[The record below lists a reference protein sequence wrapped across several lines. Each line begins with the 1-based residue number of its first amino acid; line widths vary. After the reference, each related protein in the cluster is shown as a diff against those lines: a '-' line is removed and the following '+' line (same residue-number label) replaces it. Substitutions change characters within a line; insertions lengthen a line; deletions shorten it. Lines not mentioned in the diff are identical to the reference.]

1 MPINAIILFLLL
13 VTVDD
18 LWAKAT
24 TLRRQFIREIGM
36 GRAANFLTLRG
47 NTPFPNKFVAD
58 ADYHQHG
65 WLVQVE
71 LGVIMWS
78 MSVYLRPNLQSA
90 FDHQQRIPYPLNQ
103 GVYFINAQVAHVAED
118 WERLPKFMALLNH
131 DETTIALYEGGEWHD
146 GQLNNYQMDVNK
158 WRFLTVDEFSNYL
171 PNTTNLA
178 RFPITSSPATNSAGG
193 LARYLVPSFALP
205 KVVGI
210 NHAQALG
217 DKKFRPIFNKSN
229 DRLASGHR
237 LLFNADNVEE
247 IIKALQTQQRRGQQV
262 TMNRYLNE
270 AVADKLRKAF
280 AEDKAFSVSL
290 VDQQGELVAG
300 VVGYVHGNRFTPD
313 SVFGGVNEAK
323 IADFALMRYLTAHQ
337 INFVDAGMVTNYT
350 ASLGGYRVS
359 RAQFEE
365 LVAELPKQPV
375 VLPESWQGEIS
386 IVVATKKTSQ
396 KHLQYLVDR
405 GVVSGPLLLITT
417 SNNAIPPHQQK
428 ADQRRDGL
436 REVLANIERTVVI
449 EANRQP
455 RSFDGLPISLVPY
468 LREILSIDVDVI
480 GKVSIMKVTT
490 MSGFPIPLL
499 EKR

>member
-1 MPINAIILFLLL
+1 MPIHAIILFLLL
-13 VTVDD
+13 VTVND

-24 TLRRQFIREIGM
+24 ALRRQFIRETGM

-58 ADYHQHG
+58 ADYHNYG

-90 FDHQQRIPYPLNQ
+90 FEHQQRIPYPLSQ
-103 GVYFINAQVAHVAED
+103 GVYFINKGIAED
-118 WERLPKFMALLNH
+118 AELSQLDFMSLVTSA
-131 DETTIALYEGGEWHD
+131 ETRIALYEGGEWHD
-146 GQLNNYQMDVNK
+146 GQLNNSEMDLDK
-158 WRFLTVDEFSNYL
+158 WRFLTVAEFSNYL
-171 PNTTNLA
+171 PDKSNLA
-178 RFPITSSPATNSAGG
+178 RFPITSSPATDSAGG

-210 NHAQALG
+210 NHSQTLG
-217 DKKFRPIFNKSN
+217 DKKFRSIFNKSN

-237 LLFNADNVEE
+237 LLFNADNIEE

-290 VDQQGELVAG
+290 VDQQGKLVAG

-313 SVFGGVNEAK
+313 SVFGGDVNDAK

-359 RAQFEE
+359 RVQFEQ
-365 LVAELPKQPV
+365 LVADLPELPV
-375 VLPESWQGEIS
+375 VLPEGWQGEIS

-405 GVVSGPLLLITT
+405 GLVAGPLLLITT
-417 SNNAIPPHQQK
+417 SSAVRPHLQK
-428 ADQRRDGL
+428 AEQRRDGL

-449 EANRQP
+449 EGNHQP
-455 RSFDGLPISLVPY
+455 RSFDGLPVSLVPY
-468 LREILSIDVDVI
+468 LRDILAIDIDVI
-480 GKVSIMKVTT
+480 SKTSIIKVTT

-499 EKR
+499 EER